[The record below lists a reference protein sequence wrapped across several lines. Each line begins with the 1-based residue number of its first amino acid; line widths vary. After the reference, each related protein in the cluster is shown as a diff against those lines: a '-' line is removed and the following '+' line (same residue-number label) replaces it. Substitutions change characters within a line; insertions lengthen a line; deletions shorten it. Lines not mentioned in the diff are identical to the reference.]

1 VFYGSLALMISESGR
16 FVAYPGTDAVE
27 YMADCATIWRIGYAL
42 GGTGYPYT
50 SSCTPEQYAEASR
63 IW

>member
-1 VFYGSLALMISESGR
+1 MISESGR
-16 FVAYPGTDAVE
+16 FKNYPGQDAVE

-42 GGTGYPYT
+42 VGTPYPYT